1 MGGNSLIDRLFKRE
15 STTKEEIRQLVDE
28 DQAKGELEASQRE
41 MIHNIFDF
49 DRLCAEDIMT
59 HRTEI
64 EAVEE
69 TATIGYAAAFALE
82 AGCSRIPVFREDLDN
97 VQGILYVKDL
107 LPFVGKPVPA
117 GTRLT
122 DYVREP
128 LFVPESIPCGK
139 LFATMTDKRIQMA
152 IVVDEYGGTAGLV
165 TMEDILESIVG
176 NIIVGNIMDEYDEE
190 EADVIQTGEHTFTF
204 DGSVDMD
211 DAEKALGVPLPE
223 GDYDTLAGF
232 LISRLG
238 YLPTGKETQPVTVDY
253 ENVHFTV
260 CGVEERRIE
269 RIKAEVKV

>member
-28 DQAKGELEASQRE
+28 DQAKDVTEEEIISMVNEGHEHGVLLANEAE

-82 AGCSRIPVFREDLDN
+82 AGCSRIPVFHEDLDN

-176 NIIVGNIMDEYDEE
+176 KG
-190 EADVIQTGEHTFTF
+190 AGC
-204 DGSVDMD
+204 
-211 DAEKALGVPLPE
+211 A
-223 GDYDTLAGF
+223 LAGGG
-232 LISRLG
+232 L
-238 YLPTGKETQPVTVDY
+238 
-253 ENVHFTV
+253 
-260 CGVEERRIE
+260 
-269 RIKAEVKV
+269 

>member
-176 NIIVGNIMDEYDEE
+176 NIMDEYDEE

-211 DAEKALGVPLPE
+211 DAEKVLGVPLPE

-269 RIKAEVKV
+269 RIKAEVTVCQHR

>member
-82 AGCSRIPVFREDLDN
+82 AGCSRIPVFHEDLDN

-122 DYVREP
+122 D
-128 LFVPESIPCGK
+128 C
-139 LFATMTDKRIQMA
+139 
-152 IVVDEYGGTAGLV
+152 AGAAV
-165 TMEDILESIVG
+165 C
-176 NIIVGNIMDEYDEE
+176 
-190 EADVIQTGEHTFTF
+190 TGEYSLRQAVRHH
-204 DGSVDMD
+204 DGQAYPD
-211 DAEKALGVPLPE
+211 G
-223 GDYDTLAGF
+223 
-232 LISRLG
+232 
-238 YLPTGKETQPVTVDY
+238 
-253 ENVHFTV
+253 H
-260 CGVEERRIE
+260 CGR
-269 RIKAEVKV
+269 

>member
-82 AGCSRIPVFREDLDN
+82 AGCSRIPVFHEDLDN

-152 IVVDEYGGTAGLV
+152 IVVD
-165 TMEDILESIVG
+165 
-176 NIIVGNIMDEYDEE
+176 
-190 EADVIQTGEHTFTF
+190 
-204 DGSVDMD
+204 
-211 DAEKALGVPLPE
+211 
-223 GDYDTLAGF
+223 
-232 LISRLG
+232 
-238 YLPTGKETQPVTVDY
+238 
-253 ENVHFTV
+253 
-260 CGVEERRIE
+260 
-269 RIKAEVKV
+269 

>member
-69 TATIGYAAAFALE
+69 TDTIGYAAAFALE
-82 AGCSRIPVFREDLDN
+82 AGCSRIPVFHEDLDN

-165 TMEDILESIVG
+165 TMEDILES
-176 NIIVGNIMDEYDEE
+176 IVGNIMDEYDEE

-269 RIKAEVKV
+269 RIKAEVKI

>member
-82 AGCSRIPVFREDLDN
+82 AGCSRIPVFHEDLDN

-122 DYVREP
+122 DYVRGP

-165 TMEDILESIVG
+165 TMEDILES
-176 NIIVGNIMDEYDEE
+176 IVGNIMDEYDEE

-269 RIKAEVKV
+269 HKKSEVKVRQKI

>member
-82 AGCSRIPVFREDLDN
+82 AGCSRIPVFHEDLDN

-117 GTRLT
+117 
-122 DYVREP
+122 D
-128 LFVPESIPCGK
+128 
-139 LFATMTDKRIQMA
+139 
-152 IVVDEYGGTAGLV
+152 AG
-165 TMEDILESIVG
+165 
-176 NIIVGNIMDEYDEE
+176 
-190 EADVIQTGEHTFTF
+190 
-204 DGSVDMD
+204 
-211 DAEKALGVPLPE
+211 
-223 GDYDTLAGF
+223 
-232 LISRLG
+232 
-238 YLPTGKETQPVTVDY
+238 
-253 ENVHFTV
+253 
-260 CGVEERRIE
+260 
-269 RIKAEVKV
+269 